1 MHHLRPGP
9 MPCPHLN
16 YRSPQGPR
24 SPLTRQGPHPW
35 RGESDTDS
43 QAREQGATGP
53 PPTERA
59 WAALRPDAR
68 PDAPRSIRRRGR
80 RECAQTARVCTAC
93 TQHNTTHG
101 RADGTHVC
109 KRLGHVYTPHTRCT
123 HRAHV
128 RDAHR
133 ALLQACLHGH
143 RARAH
148 AQARGFAGAH
158 SSEPALRR
166 RVRFPNCLSRGR
178 APSWETAAPQGTP
191 PLTPAVTWLLWLWS
205 PLQLRRAGQRAWGR
219 QGPRWPGGSCYQ
231 HWLPP
236 GCGQAP
242 GWRGEAAR
250 ARPGTSLPSA
260 AQPDPSPV
268 TSLAAAAPRPDRA
281 QDERSRPPLGRRGPG
296 EGQ

>member
-53 PPTERA
+53 PRTECA

-101 RADGTHVC
+101 RADGSDTCTH
-109 KRLGHVYTPHTRCT
+109 HTRAAHTEHTCVTRTVRSCRHACT
-123 HRAHV
+123 GTAS
-128 RDAHR
+128 
-133 ALLQACLHGH
+133 
-143 RARAH
+143 
-148 AQARGFAGAH
+148 QARGFAGAH

-205 PLQLRRAGQRAWGR
+205 PLQLRRAGQRAWAR
-219 QGPRWPGGSCYQ
+219 QGPRWPSGSCYQ

-236 GCGQAP
+236 GCSQAP

>member
-1 MHHLRPGP
+1 MGGP
-9 MPCPHLN
+9 EARRAAGRTQEHTE
-16 YRSPQGPR
+16 
-24 SPLTRQGPHPW
+24 TRQ
-35 RGESDTDS
+35 T
-43 QAREQGATGP
+43 
-53 PPTERA
+53 
-59 WAALRPDAR
+59 
-68 PDAPRSIRRRGR
+68 
-80 RECAQTARVCTAC
+80 RVCADSTCAHGMHT
-93 TQHNTTHG
+93 TQHNTRTC
-101 RADGTHVC
+101 R
-109 KRLGHVYTPHTRCT
+109 RLGHVYTPHTRCT

-143 RARAH
+143 RVRAH

-166 RVRFPNCLSRGR
+166 RVCFPNCLSRGR

-205 PLQLRRAGQRAWGR
+205 PLQLRRAGQRAWAR

-236 GCGQAP
+236 GCGQGP

-250 ARPGTSLPSA
+250 ARPGTSLPSV

>member
-93 TQHNTTHG
+93 TQHNTTH
-101 RADGTHVC
+101 VC

-143 RARAH
+143 RVRAH

-205 PLQLRRAGQRAWGR
+205 PLQLRRTGQRAWAR

-250 ARPGTSLPSA
+250 ARPGTSLPNA

-268 TSLAAAAPRPDRA
+268 TSLAAAAPRPDSA

>member
-53 PPTERA
+53 PHTERA
-59 WAALRPDAR
+59 WAARRPDTR

-143 RARAH
+143 RVRAH

-205 PLQLRRAGQRAWGR
+205 PLQLRRAGQRAWAR
-219 QGPRWPGGSCYQ
+219 QGPRWPGSSCYQ

-268 TSLAAAAPRPDRA
+268 TSLAAAAPRPDSA